1 MLTTSVESHPAEKA
15 NHARISEILESL
27 TPHGL
32 ITAPKVI
39 LGIDEY
45 ITEVTDRRS
54 PLWYQYIWDSI
65 IPEAQEVYISIL
77 RKAITELAKQD
88 FYLRGVQVYLQT
100 DGTLK
105 MTSFSKIHHSKEK
118 TTLLDLSNVLPPSI
132 LANYW

>member
-15 NHARISEILESL
+15 NHVRISEILESVS
-27 TPHGL
+27 PCGI

-39 LGIDEY
+39 VGIKEY

-65 IPEAQEVYISIL
+65 IPEAQEVYLDLL
-77 RKAITELAKQD
+77 RKAITELAKHD

-105 MTSFSKIHHSKEK
+105 MTSFSKVHYSKEK
-118 TTLLDLSNVLPPSI
+118 TTLLDLSNVLPPSV